1 MVKAVSERDAVVMRR
16 QSTTTHRRKQDHTHR
31 PIVVGVEGTRHSAD
45 AIALADLLAESL
57 GAPLLLVHTHPSEDL
72 SRVLD
77 QREYEQV
84 VHSTLD
90 STFFQV
96 EALVGANRGREMRV
110 IPAGSPAAG
119 LQDIAERERA
129 RLIVVGPSHRAGLGR
144 VQPGSVG
151 QRLLAGA
158 PAPVAIAPR
167 GYADGE
173 RRLEQVATAF
183 DGSAESSQALEWA
196 ASIAQSPDTRLRVV
210 SVHAPIA
217 FPHVSAQGAFAG
229 ESVSRALRRDL
240 AQQHAA
246 AIAAHGDSADGML
259 RDGDPATVLV
269 DASRDTDLL
278 VMGSRGYGPL
288 RAVLLGSVSEAVI
301 GRAICPIAV
310 VPRGATRES
319 AFPPPA
325 ASGSQEPLGAT
336 ESGLPAPAVA

>member
-1 MVKAVSERDAVVMRR
+1 VNASASD
-16 QSTTTHRRKQDHTHR
+16 R
-31 PIVVGVEGTRHSAD
+31 PIVVGVEGTGHSAD

-77 QREYEQV
+77 EGEYEQI

-90 STFFQV
+90 STFFQIQV
-96 EALVGANRGREMRV
+96 LIAGNRGREMRV
-110 IPAGSPAAG
+110 MPASSPAAG
-119 LQDIAERERA
+119 LQEIAEREAA
-129 RLIVVGPSHRAGLGR
+129 RLIVVGPSHRSSLGR

-151 QRLLAGA
+151 QRLLSGA

-167 GYADGE
+167 GYADTE

-183 DGSAESSQALEWA
+183 DGSPESSQALEWA
-196 ASIAQSPDTRLRVV
+196 ANIAQSPDTRLRVV

-229 ESVSRALRRDL
+229 ESVSRVLRRDL

-246 AIAAHGDSADGML
+246 AIAAHGDSADGIV

-269 DASRDTDLL
+269 DASRDADLL

-288 RAVLLGSVSEAVI
+288 RAVLLGSVSQ
-301 GRAICPIAV
+301 AIIRHATCPIVV

-319 AFPPPA
+319 EFRPPA
-325 ASGSQEPLGAT
+325 ARSIQAPIGAT
-336 ESGLPAPAVA
+336 ESGWPAPTAA